1 MQCQFQVYSRLIQL
15 HIYIYIHLFFFRF
28 LIQVITEYLHIFLNF
43 LVILYLINSLE
54 SNLVGNV
61 NGKMVTTFCL
71 PSNMF
76 KQLYFMDSIPFTG
89 TGSYRIKSSS
99 CSFIKACVTCSSSPS
114 MSLCLSVPI
123 CKMRLII
130 TPYAIKI

>member
-1 MQCQFQVYSRLIQL
+1 MSVSSVQQTDSVT
-15 HIYIYIHLFFFRF
+15 HIYLYTSVLFQISHLG
-28 LIQVITEYLHIFLNF
+28 ITEYLHIFLNF
-43 LVILYLINSLE
+43 LVTLINSLE

-61 NGKMVTTFCL
+61 NGKMVTTFCF

>member
-1 MQCQFQVYSRLIQL
+1 MSVSSVQQTDSVT
-15 HIYIYIHLFFFRF
+15 HIYLYTSVLFQISHLG
-28 LIQVITEYLHIFLNF
+28 ITEYLHIFLNF
-43 LVILYLINSLE
+43 LVTLINSLE

-61 NGKMVTTFCL
+61 NGKMVTTFCF

-114 MSLCLSVPI
+114 MSLYLSVPI

>member
-1 MQCQFQVYSRLIQL
+1 MSVSSVQQTDSVT
-15 HIYIYIHLFFFRF
+15 HIYLYTSVLFQISHLG
-28 LIQVITEYLHIFLNF
+28 ITEFLHIFLNF
-43 LVILYLINSLE
+43 LVTLINSLE

-61 NGKMVTTFCL
+61 NGKMVTTFCF

-76 KQLYFMDSIPFTG
+76 KQLYFMDSTPFTG

-130 TPYAIKI
+130 TPYAIKV